1 MEQAIKFNEWMKNM
15 CNLYYSDN
23 EQMNKAFLKITGHEK
38 V

>member
-1 MEQAIKFNEWMKNM
+1 MEQTIKFNEWMKNM

-23 EQMNKAFLKITGHEK
+23 EQMTKAFLKFTEHEK